1 MAINV
6 ITNSYGNGFTCLF
19 KNGVITI
26 DNNPGGYIISTG
38 CGAGKT
44 ESIKK
49 LISQKKDLGIVYC
62 VDTINEVDKMYNFL
76 IDNSILAE
84 SEILRLH
91 GDKSAETE
99 LKTYLNNPDAIMT
112 KKVVLL
118 THVRFWTDLIDHFL
132 IFKPKT
138 AVTNFDGDFKK
149 LMQRDDLRKYIIF
162 DETPMFHKAFIE
174 ISKSVLGCLSKKN
187 RGKWKCKDQA
197 EIKEAYMKF
206 IENTPSAFSNTKH
219 KLGRIKRDVAL
230 ACIPKFWDE
239 WFGSNKSNMELSFYP
254 TDLCQT
260 GMQTHVLI
268 YEGAGDLLLRGTKTY
283 KLLTIKN
290 KYNSIVN
297 FTNSK
302 ITMQARRGSFDKSLF
317 DKMLYDIENIL
328 KKRAGKKT
336 LIVSWKNI
344 GRSRGEENK
353 TGKSEWCD
361 LIDSHLMAKG
371 FKNGIDYSI
380 TYFGGSDTKSTNK
393 YRDYTAMI
401 LLGDWNTPKTFA
413 SSVRKAFGANTT
425 IEEYRLWYYVQLLC
439 RIGIRNLSGG
449 TFEIYYTDD
458 YKPVF
463 IDKLSLYLNNNT
475 YTPLKT
481 KSSKKGW
488 FDEIA
493 EKSKIKIKQKLE
505 IEKLFIIYTDL
516 KDAVETKK
524 HYTLTISLTDL
535 IKYLPRKEKKRRS
548 YDSLKKSFAKIGIT
562 LDIT

>member
-1 MAINV
+1 MSIKNLL
-6 ITNSYGNGFTCLF
+6 NSDGNGFTSIF
-19 KNGVITI
+19 KNGLITVP
-26 DNNPGGYIISTG
+26 NKPGGYIISTG

-44 ESIKK
+44 ESIKL
-49 LISQKKDLGIVYC
+49 LIEQRKDMGILYC
-62 VDTINEVDKMYNFL
+62 VDTISEVDRMYEYL
-76 IDNSILAE
+76 RDNSILPE
-84 SEILRLH
+84 TDMLRLH
-91 GDKSAETE
+91 GDNSAETE

-118 THVRFWTDLIDHFL
+118 THVRFWTDLIDYFL
-132 IFKPKT
+132 IFNPKT

-149 LMQRDDLRKYIIF
+149 LMQRDDIRKYIIF

-174 ISKSVLGCLSKKN
+174 ISKSVLGCLSKKI
-187 RGKWKCKDQA
+187 RGKWKCKDQT
-197 EIKEAYMKF
+197 EIKEAYLKF

-239 WFGSNKSNMELSFYP
+239 LFGSRKSNMELSFYP
-254 TDLCQT
+254 TDLCQA

-268 YEGAGDLLLRGTKTY
+268 YEGAGDLLLRNTKGY
-283 KLLTIKN
+283 KLLPIN
-290 KYNSIVN
+290 DKYNSTVN
-297 FTNSK
+297 FTNTK
-302 ITMQARRGSFDKSLF
+302 ITMQARRASFDKSLF
-317 DKMLYDIENIL
+317 YKMLCEIENIL
-328 KKRAGKKT
+328 KKQSGQKT

-344 GRSRGEENK
+344 GYSRGEENK
-353 TGKSEWCD
+353 TGKSEWCE
-361 LIDSHLMAKG
+361 LIDAQLMTRG
-371 FKNGIDYSI
+371 FNNGIDYSI
-380 TYFGGSDTKSTNK
+380 TYFGGSDTKSTNQ
-393 YRDYTAMI
+393 YRNYTAMI

-413 SSVRKAFGANTT
+413 NSVRKAFGANTT

-439 RIGIRNLSGG
+439 RIGIRNLSKG

-458 YKPVF
+458 YKQVF
-463 IDKLSLYLNNNT
+463 IDKLSMYLNNNT
-475 YTPLKT
+475 YTPLKP

-493 EKSKIKIKQKLE
+493 SKSRINNKQKLE
-505 IEKLFIIYTDL
+505 IEKLSISYVDL
-516 KDAVETKK
+516 KEAIETKK

-548 YDSLKKSFAKIGIT
+548 YDSLKNSFAKIGIT